1 MAITPLQSTE
11 FLETLDAYKRVLERE
26 LSRMAA
32 LAAPLSVR
40 LHEATRY
47 VLEGQGK
54 RLRGLLVMA
63 VARDVGGERADETAS
78 LGAAVAVEM
87 LHAASLVHDDLPALD
102 NDDMRRGRPS
112 CHRAFSEAT
121 AILVGDL
128 LVGRALERVG
138 QGTVHPEGQIAIT
151 MKLSSAW
158 AELCMGQQLDIEKP
172 SQPEIVERLMEL
184 KTGALFGVS
193 AYAGAVC
200 GGVSPQDAER
210 FFEWGKSVGVLFQKL
225 DDISDGDGAA
235 SESFNAAG
243 EIARCREQLRQLA
256 AGIELPMTAQIFQ
269 KIVGM
274 A

>member
-1 MAITPLQSTE
+1 MTHHQSSE
-11 FLETLDAYKRVLERE
+11 YLETLDAYKRVLERE
-26 LSRMAA
+26 LSRVAA

-63 VARDVGGERADETAS
+63 VARDLGGERADETAS
-78 LGAAVAVEM
+78 LGPAVAVEM

-102 NDDMRRGRPS
+102 NDDLRRGRPS
-112 CHRAFSEAT
+112 CHKAFSEAT

-138 QGTVHPEGQIAIT
+138 QGTVHPEGQLAIT
-151 MKLSSAW
+151 IKLSAAW

-172 SQPEIVERLMEL
+172 SQPDIIQKLMEL

-193 AYAGAVC
+193 AYSGAVC
-200 GGVSPQDAER
+200 SGLSAQEAER

-225 DDISDGDGAA
+225 DDISDGDGVSRETFDAEREVA
-235 SESFNAAG
+235 C
-243 EIARCREQLRQLA
+243 CREQLSQLV
-256 AGIELPMTAQIFQ
+256 AGVDLPMTVQVFQ
-269 KIVGM
+269 KIVGIE
-274 A
+274 